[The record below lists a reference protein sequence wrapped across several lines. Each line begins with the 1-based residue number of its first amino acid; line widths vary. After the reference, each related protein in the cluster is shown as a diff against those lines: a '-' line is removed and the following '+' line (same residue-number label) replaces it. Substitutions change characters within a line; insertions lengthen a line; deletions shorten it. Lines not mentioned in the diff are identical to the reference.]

1 MGLLDKASKS
11 SKQTKTNSQIDT
23 TNVSNSKQQSST
35 NNNNSNI
42 DSSITSNLN
51 LKTSGKKATYSFC
64 NNNENVEVSWVTY
77 LLYSKIK

>member
-35 NNNNSNI
+35 NNSNI

-64 NNNENVEVSWVTY
+64 NNNENVEVSWVSY